1 MTAARNRERFEIWG
15 VAEEALPY
23 GTERVRQW
31 SEKAKP
37 RPRGAEVPLQ
47 LLVAHNFSPA
57 PVEKQQPGQGEFFEE
72 LDADD
77 AGLEAAP
84 EEIGLGDELDEGL
97 DEDLENWREDVWLYR
112 NRTQSMLRR
121 YMRYSLE
128 TGRIQSI
135 LGREFFRGKVST
147 YTVTT
152 FEDRVIFVHDMER
165 CLEKLDQFSRE
176 LVTRVVMQEHYPEDI
191 RVGYRLPR
199 RSIYRRLGEA
209 LDELSGVLL
218 ERGLLEKN
226 MLG

>member
-1 MTAARNRERFEIWG
+1 VTAAKNTERFEIWA

-23 GTERVRQW
+23 GPESVRGWDQQI
-31 SEKAKP
+31 KP
-37 RPRGAEVPLQ
+37 GARGAEVPLHR
-47 LLVAHNFSPA
+47 LVAHNFSAA
-57 PVEKQQPGQGEFFEE
+57 PVEEAQQDREE
-72 LDADD
+72 LFGALDADD
-77 AGLEAAP
+77 AGLEDVS
-84 EEIGLGDELDEGL
+84 EEAGLDGGL

-165 CLEKLDQFSRE
+165 CLEKLDDFSRE
-176 LVTRVVMQEHYPEDI
+176 LVTQVVLQEHGAEDI
-191 RVGYRLPR
+191 GRRHGFPR

-209 LDELSGVLL
+209 LDELSEILL
-218 ERGLLEKN
+218 NRGLLENN
-226 MLG
+226 M